1 MTVQPGTD
9 LVPITQHPTPYVL
22 DHSDRCD
29 QCGARAYVHTILDGG
44 SLYWCR
50 HHWLKHQPIL
60 QPKALYINDETRAL
74 FEHIRDD
81 GHWVEGKEAHLP
93 PRKKQPWEKP

>member
-1 MTVQPGTD
+1 MTVQPGTN

-29 QCGARAYVHTILDGG
+29 QCGARAYVHTILEGG

-50 HHWLKHQPIL
+50 HHYLANRDEL
-60 QPKALYINDETRAL
+60 RARALYINDETRAL

-81 GHWVEGKEAHLP
+81 RWVVPGKEVSLP
-93 PRKKQPWEKP
+93 PKKAS